1 MSGVI
6 LTIFAIILIVVGI
19 IALVSPGAAMRS
31 VGIDGREI
39 VRDPETGKK
48 RRSDKLSE
56 KAVGIT
62 RTTGVSALLVGV
74 AIITMAVTVMVPART
89 VGVVTAFGKPTGTLS
104 NGLHVIKPWEEVE
117 KMDASLQTNRYTGDS
132 AINVRLANQSEA
144 RADASIQWQLREED
158 AEKMYLDYREFERI
172 HNDLVDRE
180 FRASVNA
187 TLAQYNPLDADTI
200 AKGGID
206 LNAFADDIKTDMQK
220 RMGKSVEVRSVA
232 LPIIN
237 YDEETQR
244 KIDMLQS
251 EIANTRAAEQSKN
264 TAREIA
270 EANEILRKSLSDEVL
285 SQRCI
290 EAAEKVGSA
299 PVGCISGAGATP
311 LVDMRKQ
318 Q

>member
-1 MSGVI
+1 MLGILYTVI
-6 LTIFAIILIVVGI
+6 AVLLIVSAI
-19 IALVSPGAAMRS
+19 IALVRPAAVLKG
-31 VGIDGREI
+31 VGIDARKRAASAASA
-39 VRDPETGKK
+39 VRI
-48 RRSDKLSE
+48 
-56 KAVGIT
+56 VGI
-62 RTTGVSALLVGV
+62 GDLLVGV
-74 AIITMAVTVMVPART
+74 AIITMVMTTMVPART

-104 NGLHVIKPWEEVE
+104 NGLHMIMPWEEVE
-117 KMDASLQTNRYTGDS
+117 KMDASLQTNRYAGDS
-132 AINVRLANQSEA
+132 AISVRLANQSEA
-144 RADASIQWQLREED
+144 LADASIQWQLREED
-158 AEKMYLDYREFERI
+158 AERMYLDYREFERI

-187 TLAQYNPLDADTI
+187 VLARYNPLDAEAI
-200 AKGGID
+200 AEGGID
-206 LNAFADDIKTDMQK
+206 LNAYANDIKEDMQE
-220 RMGKSVEVRSVA
+220 RMGKSIEVRSVA
-232 LPIIN
+232 LPIVN

-270 EANEILRKSLSDEVL
+270 EANKILSESLSGEVL

-290 EAAEKVGSA
+290 EAAEKVGAA
-299 PVGCISGAGATP
+299 PVGCIEGAGATP

>member
-1 MSGVI
+1 MLTTVTLFVAVLFIIIGLGALIAPRKSDPYGVFNTKTIGAASLVTGI
-6 LTIFAIILIVVGI
+6 LI
-19 IALVSPGAAMRS
+19 IALAM
-31 VGIDGREI
+31 
-39 VRDPETGKK
+39 
-48 RRSDKLSE
+48 
-56 KAVGIT
+56 
-62 RTTGVSALLVGV
+62 
-74 AIITMAVTVMVPART
+74 TVMVPART
-89 VGVVTAFGKPTGTLS
+89 VGVVTAFGKPTGTLP
-104 NGLHVIKPWEEVE
+104 NGLHIIKPWEKVE
-117 KMDASLQTNRYTGDS
+117 KMDASLQTNRYTGDG

-187 TLAQYNPLDADTI
+187 VLAKYNPLDAEAI
-200 AKGGID
+200 AEGGID
-206 LNAFADDIKTDMQK
+206 LNKFAEDIKTDMQK
-220 RMGKSVEVRSVA
+220 RMGKSIEVRSVA

-251 EIANTRAAEQSKN
+251 EVANTRAAEQSKK

-290 EAAEKVGSA
+290 EAAEKVGAA
-299 PVGCISGAGATP
+299 PVGCIEGSNATP
-311 LVDMRKQ
+311 LVDMRKK
-318 Q
+318 